1 VHPPM
6 SRRSHVGKLCYRH
19 TFPSRLRNMTA
30 ERHIAPDALLHRSTI
45 AGSDTPNIT
54 IGSVSPGEYASGVQ
68 KLVQDGRQSGIP
80 TSFRSDSALMAQ
92 FFGSQSERNQHTN
105 ISDDRVVPA
114 SQSQSM
120 EGAKPAL
127 PNPPLRACELPP
139 VRKDV
144 KNPIR
149 QMDKHC
155 PTPPWRKDYRLLQP
169 GDPEPIG

>member
-1 VHPPM
+1 
-6 SRRSHVGKLCYRH
+6 
-19 TFPSRLRNMTA
+19 MTA
-30 ERHIAPDALLHRSTI
+30 ERHIVQDALPHRSTI

-54 IGSVSPGEYASGVQ
+54 IGSVSPTEYARGVQ
-68 KLVQDGRQSGIP
+68 KLVQDGRQSGIS
-80 TSFRSDSALMAQ
+80 TGFRSDSVLMAQ
-92 FFGSQSERNQHTN
+92 IFGAQSERNQHSN
-105 ISDDRVVPA
+105 LSDERVHTA
-114 SQSQSM
+114 SHSQSM

-139 VRKDV
+139 VRKDL

-149 QMDKHC
+149 QFDKHC